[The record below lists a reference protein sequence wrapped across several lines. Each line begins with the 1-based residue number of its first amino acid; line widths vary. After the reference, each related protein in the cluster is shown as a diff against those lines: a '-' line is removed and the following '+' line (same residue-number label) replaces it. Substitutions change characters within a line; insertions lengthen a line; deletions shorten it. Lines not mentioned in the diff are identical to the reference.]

1 MVASLLEL
9 IFTKNFDVFKISMKY
24 LDTLNNQLK
33 NSKRKISMRLLEFE
47 FKSDKIIKSKA
58 INYIVK
64 KILVSYK

>member
-1 MVASLLEL
+1 
-9 IFTKNFDVFKISMKY
+9 MKY

-47 FKSDKIIKSKA
+47 FKLDKIIKSKA
-58 INYIVK
+58 INYFVK

>member
-47 FKSDKIIKSKA
+47 FKWDKIIKSKA
-58 INYIVK
+58 INYFVK